1 MENDISASLT
11 EEWSKMVNPR
21 LIVNRWIRSY
31 TKAWLK
37 KDAKAI
43 AALFTEDAIY
53 NSHPFRPATHSRKSI
68 LDYTLGALDVGQV
81 YEVRFGKPVVEGSR
95 AAVEYWTTMKEKVED
110 VTLAGCVMLRFA
122 KNGLCTE
129 LHDYWVLQTG
139 KIQAPLNWGPL
150 KKGSPLLSNR
160 P

>member
-1 MENDISASLT
+1 MAST
-11 EEWSKMVNPR
+11 R
-21 LIVNRWIRSY
+21 LIVNRWIRNY

-43 AALFTEDAIY
+43 ASLFTEEATY
-53 NSHPFRPATHSRKSI
+53 HSHPFRPMTHGRKSI
-68 LDYTLGALDVGQV
+68 LDYTLGALDVVQV

-95 AAVEYWTTMKEKVED
+95 AAVEYWTMMKEKVED

-122 KNGLCTE
+122 KSGLCQE

-139 KIQAPLNWGPL
+139 RLSAPRPGKPQV
-150 KKGSPLLSNR
+150 SPS

>member
-1 MENDISASLT
+1 MAS
-11 EEWSKMVNPR
+11 NR
-21 LIVNRWIRSY
+21 LVVNRWIRNY
-31 TKAWLK
+31 AKAWLK
-37 KDAKAI
+37 KDPKVI
-43 AALFTEDAIY
+43 ASLFTEDATY
-53 NSHPFRPATHSRKSI
+53 HSHPFRPLNQGRKSI
-68 LDYTLGALDVGQV
+68 LDYSLGALDVGHV

-122 KNGLCTE
+122 KNGQCKE

>member
-1 MENDISASLT
+1 MAT
-11 EEWSKMVNPR
+11 TR
-21 LIVNRWIRSY
+21 LVVNRWIRNY

-43 AALFTEDAIY
+43 TSLFTEDAAY
-53 NSHPFRPATHSRKSI
+53 HSHPFRPVNQGRKSI

-110 VTLAGCVMLRFA
+110 VTLTGCMMLHFA
-122 KNGLCTE
+122 KNGLCKE

-139 KIQAPLNWGPL
+139 KQQAPTQLGPL
-150 KKGSPLLSNR
+150 KTIQKG
-160 P
+160 

>member
-1 MENDISASLT
+1 MTSTRLT
-11 EEWSKMVNPR
+11 
-21 LIVNRWIRSY
+21 VNRWIRNY

-37 KDAKAI
+37 KDTKAI
-43 AALFTEDAIY
+43 TSLFTEDATY
-53 NSHPFRPATHSRKSI
+53 HSHPFRPVTQGRKSI

-95 AAVEYWTTMKEKVED
+95 AAVEYWTTMREKVED

-122 KNGLCTE
+122 KSGLCKE

-139 KIQAPLNWGPL
+139 RQQVPLNWG
-150 KKGSPLLSNR
+150 R
-160 P
+160 

>member
-1 MENDISASLT
+1 MVSAKL
-11 EEWSKMVNPR
+11 V
-21 LIVNRWIRSY
+21 VNRWIRNY

-43 AALFTEDAIY
+43 ASLFTEDATY
-53 NSHPFRPATHSRKSI
+53 LSHPFRPMTHGRKSI
-68 LDYTLGALDVGQV
+68 FDYTLGALDVGQV
-81 YEVRFGKPVVEGSR
+81 YEVRFGKPIVEGPR

-122 KNGLCTE
+122 KSGLCKE
-129 LHDYWVLQTG
+129 LRDYWVLQAG
-139 KIQAPLNWGPL
+139 RLSAPAPA
-150 KKGSPLLSNR
+150 KQVSQPPR

>member
-1 MENDISASLT
+1 MASA
-11 EEWSKMVNPR
+11 R

-43 AALFTEDAIY
+43 ASLFTEDATY
-53 NSHPFRPATHSRKSI
+53 RSHPFRPVTHGKKSI

-110 VTLAGCVMLRFA
+110 VTLAGCVMLHFA
-122 KNGLCTE
+122 KNGLCRE

-139 KIQAPLNWGPL
+139 KVQAPANWGH
-150 KKGSPLLSNR
+150 
-160 P
+160 

>member
-1 MENDISASLT
+1 
-11 EEWSKMVNPR
+11 MVNPR

-43 AALFTEDAIY
+43 AALFTEDATY
-53 NSHPFRPATHSRKSI
+53 HSHPFRPVTQGRKSI
-68 LDYTLGALDVGQV
+68 LDYTLGALDVGHV

-122 KNGLCTE
+122 KSGLCKE

-139 KIQAPLNWGPL
+139 RQQVPLNWG
-150 KKGSPLLSNR
+150 R
-160 P
+160 

>member
-1 MENDISASLT
+1 LRGELKLAST
-11 EEWSKMVNPR
+11 R
-21 LIVNRWIRSY
+21 LIVNRWIRNY

-43 AALFTEDAIY
+43 VSLFVEDATY
-53 NSHPFRPATHSRKSI
+53 HSHPFRPGTQGRKSI

-110 VTLAGCVMLRFA
+110 VTLAGCVMLHFA
-122 KNGLCTE
+122 KNGLCKE

-139 KIQAPLNWGPL
+139 RQQGPPNWGH
-150 KKGSPLLSNR
+150 
-160 P
+160 

>member
-1 MENDISASLT
+1 MTSTRLT
-11 EEWSKMVNPR
+11 VT
-21 LIVNRWIRSY
+21 RWIRNY

-43 AALFTEDAIY
+43 ASLFSEDATY
-53 NSHPFRPATHSRKSI
+53 HSHPFRPVTHGKKSI

-110 VTLAGCVMLRFA
+110 VTLAGCVMLHFA
-122 KNGLCTE
+122 KNGLCRE
-129 LHDYWVLQTG
+129 LRDYWVLQTG
-139 KIQAPLNWGPL
+139 KVQVPANWGH
-150 KKGSPLLSNR
+150 
-160 P
+160 

>member
-1 MENDISASLT
+1 MAGT
-11 EEWSKMVNPR
+11 R
-21 LIVNRWIRSY
+21 LIVSRWIRNY

-43 AALFTEDAIY
+43 ASLFAEDATY
-53 NSHPFRPATHSRKSI
+53 HSHPFRQVNQGRKSI
-68 LDYTLGALDVGQV
+68 LDYTVGALDVGQV

-95 AAVEYWTTMKEKVED
+95 AAVEYWITMKEKLED

-122 KNGLCTE
+122 KSGLCKE

-139 KIQAPLNWGPL
+139 RQQVPTNWGH
-150 KKGSPLLSNR
+150 
-160 P
+160 

>member
-1 MENDISASLT
+1 
-11 EEWSKMVNPR
+11 MVNPR

-110 VTLAGCVMLRFA
+110 VTLAGLR
-122 KNGLCTE
+122 N
-129 LHDYWVLQTG
+129 
-139 KIQAPLNWGPL
+139 APLREERSMQGATRLLGPTNR
-150 KKGSPLLSNR
+150 KNPSPA
-160 P
+160 

>member
-1 MENDISASLT
+1 MAST
-11 EEWSKMVNPR
+11 R
-21 LIVNRWIRSY
+21 LLVNRWIRSY

-43 AALFTEDAIY
+43 ASLFTEDATY
-53 NSHPFRPATHSRKSI
+53 HSHPFRPVTHGKKSI

-110 VTLAGCVMLRFA
+110 VTLAGCVMLHFA
-122 KNGLCTE
+122 KNGLCRG
-129 LHDYWVLQTG
+129 LRDYWVLQTG
-139 KIQAPLNWGPL
+139 KVQVPANWGH
-150 KKGSPLLSNR
+150 
-160 P
+160 